1 MGPVIRSEVL
11 GLADYEAIRP
21 HFRARVI
28 DEKKR
33 RRVMVGPSASVVF
46 ENHDTVLLQ
55 IQEMLRTERITKES
69 AVQHEID
76 TYNALLPRGRE
87 LSATLMFEIADKPE
101 REDFLVRAAGV
112 QRQMSLTV
120 GSERCA
126 VVWEKDREF
135 EGRTTAV
142 HYLKIP
148 LTEKAAADLR
158 AAARGEPIEVSF
170 DVDHD
175 AYRHKATLSRQLVA
189 SLAEELEEG
198 S

>member
-11 GLADYEAIRP
+11 GLADYETIRP

-33 RRVMVGPSASVVF
+33 RRVMVGPAASVVF

-76 TYNALLPRGRE
+76 TYNALVPRARE

-101 REDFLVRAAGV
+101 REAFLVRAAGV
-112 QRQMSLTV
+112 QRVMRMTIGDV
-120 GSERCA
+120 RCP

-135 EGRTTAV
+135 DDRTTAV

-148 LTEKAAADLR
+148 LTEAAAAGLR
-158 AAARGEPIEVSF
+158 AAARGEPIHVTF
-170 DVDHD
+170 DIDHE
-175 AYRHKATLSRQLVA
+175 AYRHEATLSRQLVA
-189 SLAEELEEG
+189 SLAEDLDEG

>member
-1 MGPVIRSEVL
+1 MGSVQRSEVIGL
-11 GLADYEAIRP
+11 GDYEAIRP

-28 DEKKR
+28 EEKKR
-33 RRVMVGPSASVVF
+33 RRVLVGPTASLVF

-55 IQEMLRTERITKES
+55 IQEMLRTERITRED

-76 TYNALLPRGRE
+76 TYNALVPRARE
-87 LSATLMFEIADKPE
+87 LSATLMFEIVEKDDRDA
-101 REDFLVRAAGV
+101 FLVRAAGV
-112 QRQMSLTV
+112 QEKMSLVV
-120 GSERCA
+120 GGERCP

-148 LTEKAAADLR
+148 LTEKAAKGLR
-158 AAARGEPIEVSF
+158 DAARGENVEVAF

-175 AYRHKATLSRQLVA
+175 AYRHRAVLSRDVIA
-189 SLAEELEEG
+189 SLVLDLEG
-198 S
+198 A